1 MASGPITAWQTEE
14 EKVEVVIDAFKLWY
28 WRRLLKVP
36 WTARRST
43 LNIHWK
49 DSSCSWSS
57 RILVIWWDQ
66 TTHWKSPWCW
76 ERLRAEGE
84 KVSEDEMAGQ
94 YHRCNEH
101 ELGQTPGDGEGQG
114 GLACCSSCGCKEL
127 NTTEQLNNNKCAVP
141 ALTRTRKL
149 RLLYAYSFLLTLLP

>member
-1 MASGPITAWQTEE
+1 MAES
-14 EKVEVVIDAFKLWY
+14 EKE
-28 WRRLLKVP
+28 LKRV
-36 WTARRST
+36 S
-43 LNIHWK
+43 K
-49 DSSCSWSS
+49 DE
-57 RILVIWWDQ
+57 I
-66 TTHWKSPWCW
+66 
-76 ERLRAEGE
+76 
-84 KVSEDEMAGQ
+84 AGWH
-94 YHRCNEH
+94 HRCNEH